1 MTQTEQIKEINKSKK
16 MNILQY
22 FTVGLIVLV
31 ALVQVYNISLGTSLS
46 SVLEDKTFST
56 NPITAN
62 NPLSSTANLSVNQPA
77 NTGSK
82 QISLSDI
89 IPSGIPEYYGTELG
103 VSYDE
108 PVAGIAVLGKFDNAI
123 SLEGELQ
130 ERYIKVTTSISCE
143 FCCGAKAITFP
154 DGKAACGCAH
164 SYAMRGLAKYLLQ
177 NHADNYTDQEIL
189 NELVKWKTLF
199 FPKQMTKRALELAA
213 QEGTYNEDLLN
224 QVNES
229 VPDMVGGC

>member
-1 MTQTEQIKEINKSKK
+1 
-16 MNILQY
+16 MNNPQF
-22 FTVGLIVLV
+22 FTIGLIVLV
-31 ALVQVYNISLGTSLS
+31 ALVQVYNISVGTSMF
-46 SVLEDKTFST
+46 SVLESKTLST
-56 NPITAN
+56 NPITNNSSNNSSSNSAN
-62 NPLSSTANLSVNQPA
+62 NTTNLSDNSA
-77 NTGSK
+77 DTSSK

-89 IPSGIPEYYGTELG
+89 IPSGIPEFYGEELG

-108 PVAGIAVLGKFDNAI
+108 PIAGLDVLKKLDNAI

-177 NHADNYTDQEIL
+177 NHADDYTDQEVL
-189 NELVKWKTLF
+189 NELTKWKTLF

-213 QEGTYNEDLLN
+213 QEGTYNEDLLT

-229 VPDMVGGC
+229 VPDMIGGC